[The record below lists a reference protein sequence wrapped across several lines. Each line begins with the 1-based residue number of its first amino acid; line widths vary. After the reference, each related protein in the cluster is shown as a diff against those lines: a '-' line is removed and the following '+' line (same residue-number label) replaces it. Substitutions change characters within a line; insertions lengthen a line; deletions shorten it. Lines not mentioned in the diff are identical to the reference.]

1 MQDDEASHIA
11 RLEAENGIRQ
21 AELAEEIINYFLEP
35 DRPFTL
41 SPSHIKQ
48 LQAIAVDGIVAN
60 PGQWRS
66 SQVGITKSVHVPPGP
81 HLVPF
86 LVQEMC
92 DYVNEKFHE
101 KTALHLASYVMWRL
115 NWIHPFEDGNG
126 RTSRAVSYIV
136 LCAHIKALLP
146 GIPSIPQQIEENRA
160 AYFQALEAA
169 DEALRMSDEIDVSVM
184 EETLKS
190 MLATQLLSVI
200 DKADGGNR
208 AS

>member
-1 MQDDEASHIA
+1 
-11 RLEAENGIRQ
+11 
-21 AELAEEIINYFLEP
+21 
-35 DRPFTL
+35 
-41 SPSHIKQ
+41 
-48 LQAIAVDGIVAN
+48 
-60 PGQWRS
+60 
-66 SQVGITKSVHVPPGP
+66 
-81 HLVPF
+81 
-86 LVQEMC
+86 MC

-101 KTALHLASYVMWRL
+101 KTALHLAAYVMWRL

-169 DEALRMSDEIDVSVM
+169 DEAWRMADEIDVSDM